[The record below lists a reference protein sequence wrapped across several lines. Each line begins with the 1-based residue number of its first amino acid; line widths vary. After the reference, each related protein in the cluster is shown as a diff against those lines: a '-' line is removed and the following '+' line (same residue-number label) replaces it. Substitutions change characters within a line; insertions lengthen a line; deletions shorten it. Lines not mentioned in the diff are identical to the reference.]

1 MTTERTPFLPI
12 LPTSTAA
19 IAYAILLILNLPLV
33 GWWARLLKIPYNILM
48 VFILVFCIIGAY
60 SLNNNATD
68 IVIMVVFGV
77 VGYLMRKFAYEPAP
91 FMLGFVL
98 GEMLEKAIRQSL
110 VISQGSPMIFFT
122 RPISM
127 VLMAAT
133 LLMVLSPVLT
143 GFLRYRRRGSSPKK
157 AREAVT
163 PKED

>member
-1 MTTERTPFLPI
+1 MKIIEVPFSVLSP
-12 LPTSTAA
+12 
-19 IAYAILLILNLPLV
+19 LIVLV
-33 GWWARLLKIPYNILM
+33 C
-48 VFILVFCIIGAY
+48 VIGAY

-127 VLMAAT
+127 ILMAAT
-133 LLMVLSPVLT
+133 LLMVVSPVLT
-143 GFLRYRRRGSSPKK
+143 GFLRRRRRGSSPKK

-163 PKED
+163 P